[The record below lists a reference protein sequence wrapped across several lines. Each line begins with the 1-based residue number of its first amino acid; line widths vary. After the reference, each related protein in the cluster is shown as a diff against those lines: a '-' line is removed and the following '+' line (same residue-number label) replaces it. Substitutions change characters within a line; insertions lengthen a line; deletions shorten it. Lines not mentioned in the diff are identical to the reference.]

1 MDYMLGVAS
10 GETPGKPASYSPSG
24 RVNASSDHWVRPV
37 LYITAASVSILGAA
51 YLCSSSSVST
61 PAHLSSQ
68 QRKALLATH
77 LDRLAHRGPANLAR
91 TVRTRL
97 AAALGP
103 ATSHA
108 LWGDAAA
115 AALPAGS
122 GLAPGLQGPSGA
134 DRESVL
140 SALASATE
148 GFSAEQLRGLVGA
161 ALVLGPMAAV
171 EAQVQELEQ
180 GLKAWEASRTALT
193 AVGPLAAIT
202 HPAAALVRRA
212 DALARALPPLTPE
225 HLRQALRQAQ
235 AARLLGLK

>member
-1 MDYMLGVAS
+1 MDYKLAVVS
-10 GETPGKPASYSPSG
+10 GETPGKQTSYSSSG
-24 RVNASSDHWVRPV
+24 RVTTSSDYWVRPA
-37 LYITAASVSILGAA
+37 LYITAATVSVLGAA
-51 YLCSSSSVST
+51 YVYSSSSVRPRTCPPSS
-61 PAHLSSQ
+61 ARRSSQ
-68 QRKALLATH
+68 RTSTASPTAPPPTW
-77 LDRLAHRGPANLAR
+77 PAPSAR
-91 TVRTRL
+91 ASPPPWAPPRPTRC
-97 AAALGP
+97 GG
-103 ATSHA
+103 T
-108 LWGDAAA
+108 AAA

-180 GLKAWEASRTALT
+180 GLKAWEASRTAL
-193 AVGPLAAIT
+193 AAEGSLAAVIQT
-202 HPAAALVRRA
+202 AAALVRRA